1 MSVLKNSWL
10 FGKRITQGKKR
21 YYYQCTTP
29 RDHGEIQLFRKF
41 QIFAD
46 GGPRRKTE
54 KFWQNEKMIGDL
66 YELDNFKQKIFFE
79 KKISK
84 LKWQMSFFDRF

>member
-1 MSVLKNSWL
+1 MSVLKNSKP
-10 FGKRITQGKKR
+10 FGKRITQRKKR
-21 YYYQCTTP
+21 YHYQCPTSN
-29 RDHGEIQLFRKF
+29 DLGEIQLFQKF
-41 QIFAD
+41 QKIAD
-46 GGPRRKTE
+46 GGPRRKIE
-54 KFWQNEKMIGDL
+54 KFWQIEKIIGDL

>member
-1 MSVLKNSWL
+1 M
-10 FGKRITQGKKR
+10 GKRITQGKKR
-21 YYYQCTTP
+21 YHYQCTTP
-29 RDHGEIQLFRKF
+29 RDLGEIQLFRKF

-54 KFWQNEKMIGDL
+54 KFRQIDKIIGDL
-66 YELDNFKQKIFFE
+66 YELDNFEQKIFL